1 MIPVDPTSNRPRA
14 SWRNGALL
22 HDVRTVATETAVALS
37 YNGSTHAV
45 MMATPQDL
53 IDFAIGFS
61 LNEGLIGDVTDIQT
75 IEVQREAK
83 GIDLQI
89 WLGEARAALVS
100 SRRRAMVGPVGC
112 GLCGVESLA
121 AAAPA
126 LPSVAVDGRIAAEVL
141 LTAMDEL
148 SSRQLLNQRTR
159 AVHAAAWWEPM
170 VGIRATR
177 EDVGRHNALDKLAG
191 ALAGQDKANA
201 LGALLLTSRVSVE
214 MVQKAAMMGAP
225 VIVAVSAPTSLAID
239 AAEEAGITMVAIARA
254 DGFDVFSSPQRILF

>member
-1 MIPVDPTSNRPRA
+1 MTHSDPTGDRHRV
-14 SWRNGALL
+14 SWRNGVLRN
-22 HDVRTVATETAVALS
+22 DMRTVATETAVALS

-53 IDFAIGFS
+53 TDFAIGFS
-61 LNEGLIGDVTDIQT
+61 LNEGLIADRADIRS
-75 IEVQREAK
+75 IAVQQEAK

-89 WLGEARAALVS
+89 WLGEERSALVS
-100 SRRRAMVGPVGC
+100 SRRRATVGPAGC

-126 LPSVAVDGRIAAEVL
+126 LPSVAVDGRVAAEDL
-141 LTAMDEL
+141 MTAMAEL
-148 SSRQLLNQRTR
+148 GSLQLLNQQTR
-159 AVHAAAWWEPM
+159 AAHAAAWWQP
-170 VGIRATR
+170 VGGIRTIR

-191 ALAGQDKANA
+191 ALARQNGTREF
-201 LGALLLTSRVSVE
+201 GVLLLTSRISVE

-225 VIVAVSAPTSLAID
+225 VIAAVSAPTSLAIE
-239 AAEEAGITMVAIARA
+239 AAQEAGITMVAIARA